1 MESARSKLSNRKLCG
16 WGFFII
22 APVQAGMKSVRK
34 GLREGELERD
44 TYERLR
50 CGECEA
56 VLETVNDPDE
66 IGTVRTCPDCD
77 RQWQE
82 LG

>member
-1 MESARSKLSNRKLCG
+1 
-16 WGFFII
+16 
-22 APVQAGMKSVRK
+22 MKSVRK

-66 IGTVRTCPDCD
+66 IGTIRTCPDCD

>member
-1 MESARSKLSNRKLCG
+1 MNT
-16 WGFFII
+16 
-22 APVQAGMKSVRK
+22 VRK

-50 CGECEA
+50 CAECET
-56 VLETVNDPDE
+56 VLDTKNDPEE
-66 IGTVRTCPDCD
+66 IGTIRTCPDCG

-82 LG
+82 LS